1 MANNDWV
8 YDKDSTLVDISPCLG
23 ICTYNEEDY
32 CIGCKRHMT
41 EIFDWYDYPEEMQ
54 KAIIKDLEERR
65 VNV

>member
-1 MANNDWV
+1 
-8 YDKDSTLVDISPCLG
+8 
-23 ICTYNEEDY
+23 
-32 CIGCKRHMT
+32 MT